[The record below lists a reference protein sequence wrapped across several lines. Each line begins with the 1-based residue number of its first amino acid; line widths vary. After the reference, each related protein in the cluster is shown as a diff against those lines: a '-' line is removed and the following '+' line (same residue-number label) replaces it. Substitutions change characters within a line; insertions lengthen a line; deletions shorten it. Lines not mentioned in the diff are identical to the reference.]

1 MVDRLRVLLEEP
13 LDPRLGRAI
22 VVLSSAILLGLAALF
37 ILAAR
42 EPDRAGPRNEAQT
55 PVAAPSLPVTPP
67 TRDVEGEPAES
78 RSPLRQQDPQD
89 EEGSPA
95 ARRAAR
101 ALRSH
106 RALQHVPY
114 RSGEVTVVLAGAR
127 GDRAVL
133 RVSAATT
140 RAARRGWH
148 RFLRRYR
155 DSGRSYIPLFGSST
169 GGQDGQA
176 R

>member
-1 MVDRLRVLLEEP
+1 MADRLRALLEEP
-13 LDPRLGRAI
+13 LDPRVGRAV
-22 VVLSSAILLGLAALF
+22 VVLASAILLGLAALF
-37 ILAAR
+37 VLAAR
-42 EPDRAGPRNEAQT
+42 EPDRAGPRGEAQA
-55 PVAAPSLPVTPP
+55 PAAAPSVPAAPLAA
-67 TRDVEGEPAES
+67 DVEGEPAES
-78 RSPLRQQDPQD
+78 RPPQRRQDPQD
-89 EEGSPA
+89 EEGSLA

-114 RSGEVTVVLAGAR
+114 RSGEVRVVLAGAR

-133 RVSAATT
+133 RVSAPTA

-155 DSGRSYIPLFGSST
+155 DSGRAYLPLFEGSRPR
-169 GGQDGQA
+169 G
-176 R
+176 RP